1 MEDKVSEPEKK
12 FDINF
17 KKSKTNFCLD
27 LHKNDDKYYN
37 KTQIYEFI
45 VLDKMRLHKFS
56 LGSVTKGFAK
66 DKIKTITLNGSI
78 NEFSIKYRSI
88 DIKHIVHI
96 RKYLVKNIIQ
106 NDNQILRSLYFVLL
120 SAGMSLYIQ
129 NTKYVSLNKGT
140 VFGKTNV
147 YQFKSY
153 RIALPFIVASLDR
166 CVGSCN
172 KFYKVFDMKN
182 K

>member
-17 KKSKTNFCLD
+17 KKSKTNFCLY

-96 RKYLVKNIIQ
+96 RKYLVKNII
-106 NDNQILRSLYFVLL
+106 
-120 SAGMSLYIQ
+120 
-129 NTKYVSLNKGT
+129 
-140 VFGKTNV
+140 
-147 YQFKSY
+147 
-153 RIALPFIVASLDR
+153 
-166 CVGSCN
+166 
-172 KFYKVFDMKN
+172 
-182 K
+182 

>member
-1 MEDKVSEPEKK
+1 M
-12 FDINF
+12 
-17 KKSKTNFCLD
+17 
-27 LHKNDDKYYN
+27 
-37 KTQIYEFI
+37 
-45 VLDKMRLHKFS
+45 
-56 LGSVTKGFAK
+56 
-66 DKIKTITLNGSI
+66 
-78 NEFSIKYRSI
+78 
-88 DIKHIVHI
+88 
-96 RKYLVKNIIQ
+96 
-106 NDNQILRSLYFVLL
+106 LL

-172 KFYKVFDMKN
+172 KFYKSIWYEKQIKWNNSIDKACFN
-182 K
+182 WI